1 MRNLKGQELLRNPFL
16 NKGTAFTEE
25 ERKKYELVG
34 LLPNAVRTIE
44 EQEKVIYER
53 TKSFEDNLEKHLF
66 LMNLYDTNRTLFYYV
81 LGKHVTELLPVIYTP
96 TIGDAVINYSR
107 KYDTPK
113 DAVFISVDNIGDIR
127 KAIEASLGDLDEIK
141 LIVVTDGEG
150 VLGIGDWGVQGVD
163 ISIGKLAVYT
173 VAAGINP
180 RNVLPVV
187 IDAGTNNEKLLN
199 DPLYL
204 GNKHKRIVGEKYDDF
219 IEEFVKV
226 SIELFPEVL
235 LHWEDFG
242 RGNASRILE
251 KYRDKICTFNDD
263 IQGTGVMMVSALN
276 AVAKVTNIP
285 VKEHRVL
292 VFGGGTAGIGVS
304 DQILLEKVRSGLS
317 EEEAKKHFYIVDRY
331 GLVTEEMEELTEGQK
346 KYARGK
352 DEFKAPLTDLA
363 QIVEEV
369 KPTVLI
375 GTSGVPGAFTEA
387 VVKNMAKV
395 NDRPAIMPISNPTKL
410 CEAKAEDIIKWSDGR
425 ALVVTGSPSDPVEY
439 KGVTYKIGQANN
451 ALLYPGLGFGII
463 VAKAKT
469 VTDNMLSAAAH
480 GIASLQDLSKLGAAM
495 LPPVAKLR
503 EASKLV
509 ATAVVKQAIKDCVNR
524 AAVTEENA
532 MEMVEREIWE
542 PNYIDYSEN

>member
-1 MRNLKGQELLRNPFL
+1 MNELRGQELLRNPFL

-25 ERKKYELVG
+25 ERKKYDLIG
-34 LLPNAVRTIE
+34 LLPEAVRTIE
-44 EQEKVIYER
+44 EQEKMVYER
-53 TKSFEDNLEKHLF
+53 TKSFEDNLEKHLY

-81 LGKHVTELLPVIYTP
+81 IGKHVTEFLPIIYTP
-96 TIGDAVINYSR
+96 TIGDAVINYSK

-113 DAVFISVDNIGDIR
+113 DAVFLSVNNIKDIR
-127 KAIEASLGDLDEIK
+127 QSIEASLKDLDEIK

-180 RNVLPVV
+180 KNVLPVV

-204 GNKHKRIVGEKYDDF
+204 GNKHKRITGEKYDEF

-226 SIELFPEVL
+226 SMELFPEVL
-235 LHWEDFG
+235 MHWEDFG

-251 KYRDKICTFNDD
+251 KYRNKICTFNDD

-285 VKEHRVL
+285 VKEHRIL

-304 DQILLEKVRSGLS
+304 DQILQEKIRSGLR
-317 EEEAKKHFYIVDRY
+317 EEEAIKHFYIVDRY
-331 GLVTEEMEELTEGQK
+331 GLVTEDMEGLTEGQK
-346 KYARGK
+346 KYARAK
-352 DEFKAPLTDLA
+352 DEFKTQLTDLA
-363 QIVEEV
+363 KIVEAV

-375 GTSGVPGAFTEA
+375 GTSGQPGSFTEA
-387 VVKNMAKV
+387 VVKNMAKI
-395 NDRPAIMPISNPTKL
+395 NERPAIMPISNPTKL

-425 ALVVTGSPSDPVEY
+425 ALVVTGSPSVPVEY
-439 KGVTYKIGQANN
+439 NGVTYNIGQANN

-463 VAKAKT
+463 IAKAKT

-480 GIASLQDLSKLGAAM
+480 GIASLQDLTKPGAAM

-509 ATAVVKQAIKDCVNR
+509 ATAVVKQAIKDKVNR
-524 AAVTEENA
+524 ARVSEENA
-532 MEMVEREIWE
+532 MESVEKEIWE
-542 PNYIDYSEN
+542 PCYKL